1 MSSCRGCQLSLFDFA
16 AITSDEQ
23 KLRDFLVTHHVLV
36 GVVFCEV
43 CHEECRVEWRRKL
56 FRCDRE
62 VTVKLYGGRKKV
74 TRKHSFA
81 RSMVAGSWFDRQR
94 FSQTV
99 ICRFCSLW
107 LVFLHPRT
115 TLISRELSISEKSV
129 VDWSSFCRKVCQFW
143 IEQWSE
149 VLGGEGVVV
158 KIDEAKTGHQK
169 YNRGGG

>member
-1 MSSCRGCQLSLFDFA
+1 M
-16 AITSDEQ
+16 
-23 KLRDFLVTHHVLV
+23 
-36 GVVFCEV
+36 
-43 CHEECRVEWRRKL
+43 KL
-56 FRCDRE
+56 FRCDRQ
-62 VTVKLYGGRKKV
+62 VSVKLYVGGERKKV
-74 TRKHSFA
+74 NRKHSLA

-94 FSQTV
+94 FAQTV